1 MISDGSE
8 GLCNIVLLLK
18 EFPVV
23 CGGVGG
29 AGAGRTTYA
38 GKQSIPSCAH
48 SFTSFFRHFYPL
60 HLLTER
66 KYV

>member
-1 MISDGSE
+1 MTLDGSE
-8 GLCNIVLLLK
+8 GLCTDVLLWK

-23 CGGVGG
+23 CVVGSGG
-29 AGAGRTTYA
+29 AGAGAYNLHRET
-38 GKQSIPSCAH
+38 IHCAH
-48 SFTSFFRHFYPL
+48 SFTSFFCHFYPL